1 MSNETSKPVLSLA
14 DFNASAKCSNA
25 FEFPYLDENGE
36 ETPWRIQVVGDQSP
50 QVKKAIFAKINRK
63 RQQEEF
69 LKKKG
74 KEIPLE
80 DIEEIIEDNF
90 ENLAA
95 CIVGWSGI
103 AEEYSHALAVQAL
116 INNKSLADQVK
127 AASENILN
135 FKNGK

>member
-25 FEFPYLDENGE
+25 FEFPYLDENGN
-36 ETPWRIQVVGDQSP
+36 ETAWLIQVVGDQSP

-63 RQQEEF
+63 RAQEEF

-74 KEIPLE
+74 KEPVLE
-80 DIEEIIEDNF
+80 DIEEIINDNY
-90 ENLAA
+90 ESLAA

-103 AEEYSHALAVQAL
+103 VEPYSHELAVRAL
-116 INNKSLADQVK
+116 SDNKSLADQVK

-135 FKNGK
+135 FK